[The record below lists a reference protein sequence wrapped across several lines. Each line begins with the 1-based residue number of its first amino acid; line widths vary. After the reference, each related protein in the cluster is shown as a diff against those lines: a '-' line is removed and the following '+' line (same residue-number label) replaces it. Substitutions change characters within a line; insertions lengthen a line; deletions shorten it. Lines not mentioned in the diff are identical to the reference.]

1 MISRTANRL
10 FVGLTLLLFVFTF
23 SAWAQDAT
31 PAGDDVL
38 IDEAYIND
46 VTVTDDW
53 IVEIEG
59 ELGDVCTELG
69 EITQEVDGNTVTI
82 TVNTTRPAD
91 LMCAMQLETFE
102 TIVPLD
108 ASAVTEGETVI
119 IVNGTEYP
127 VTLPEFTLPTCEE
140 LEADDGQ
147 EKFENDRFCFLYPEG
162 YDIVSNRNLVLLG
175 SESFDGELVTFVVEI
190 TPQRNVESLA
200 DLKIALE
207 EAYPEVEVVFE
218 DVLLN
223 RNPAIVTESIAILSI
238 PSRRLYTVWDERI
251 IMLEIQPIDG
261 SDTLEGVVDELWT
274 MITDSWVFQSE

>member
-1 MISRTANRL
+1 MISHTAKQL

-31 PAGDDVL
+31 PEGDDVL
-38 IDEAYIND
+38 IDQAYINT

-59 ELGDVCTELG
+59 ELGDSCTNLG
-69 EITQEVDGNTVTI
+69 EITQEVDGNTITI

-91 LMCAMQLETFE
+91 LMCAMQLETFD

-108 ASAVTEGETVI
+108 AAAVTEGETVI

-127 VTLPEFTLPTCEE
+127 VTLPELTLPTCDE
-140 LEADDGQ
+140 LEADEGQ
-147 EKFENDRFCFLYPEG
+147 EKFENNRFCFLYPDS

-175 SESFDGELVTFVVEI
+175 SESFDGDLVTFVVEI
-190 TPQRNVESLA
+190 APQDDIETLEDV
-200 DLKIALE
+200 KVALQ
-207 EAYPEVEVVFE
+207 EAYPEVELEFE

-223 RNPAIVTESIAILSI
+223 RNPAFITESISILDI
-238 PSRRLYTVWDERI
+238 PARRLYMLWDERI
-251 IMLEIQPIDG
+251 IMLEIQPIEG
-261 SDTLEGVVDELWT
+261 SDALVEAVDELWT
-274 MITDSWVFQSE
+274 VITDSWILKSE